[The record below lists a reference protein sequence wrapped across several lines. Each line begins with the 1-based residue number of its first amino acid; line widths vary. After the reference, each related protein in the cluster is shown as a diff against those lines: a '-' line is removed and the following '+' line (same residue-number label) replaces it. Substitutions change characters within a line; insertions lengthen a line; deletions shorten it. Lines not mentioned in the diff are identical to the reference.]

1 VGLASLRNQTFNK
14 FLTDIPMKID
24 QFSSLFNTT
33 KPFLQQASTSTPV
46 SLNNNLNTN
55 KKSKQ
60 AALAYQLIVFIGL
73 NYE

>member
-1 VGLASLRNQTFNK
+1 
-14 FLTDIPMKID
+14 MKID